1 MSILDVIQ
9 SRRTVKKF
17 KADSIERGHIQS
29 GWKQRHT
36 HLIIE

>member
-17 KADSIERGHIQS
+17 KADPIEQGQYTK
-29 GWKQRHT
+29 W
-36 HLIIE
+36 LE